1 MSAERTWAG
10 RGVREF
16 HSDKLVVEDGGPG
29 GWRVEQGGG
38 TAEIKGVSLDVK
50 VCFSRI
56 EVKMDATAGV
66 QADFRQ
72 R

>member
-1 MSAERTWAG
+1 M
-10 RGVREF
+10 GVREF
-16 HSDKLVVEDGGPG
+16 HSDKLVVEDGGGGGG
-29 GWRVEQGGG
+29 GWRVERGGG
-38 TAEIKGVSLDVK
+38 IEERKGVSWDVR
-50 VCFSRI
+50 VCFSSN